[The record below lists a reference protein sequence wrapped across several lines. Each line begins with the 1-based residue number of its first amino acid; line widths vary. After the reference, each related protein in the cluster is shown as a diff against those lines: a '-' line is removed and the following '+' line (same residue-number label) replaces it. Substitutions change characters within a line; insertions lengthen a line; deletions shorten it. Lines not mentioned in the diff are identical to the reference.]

1 MTQHDETVRLR
12 HMLEAAREAVELSR
26 GRSRGDLATQRL
38 VELALTRLVETV
50 GEAASRIPKE
60 IQGRSPD
67 IPWTQIVT
75 MRHRLVHGYD
85 AVDPDL
91 LWSTVTEDLP
101 ALIPLL
107 ERVLAERA

>member
-12 HMLEAAREAVELSR
+12 HMLGAAREAVELSR
-26 GRSRGDLATQRL
+26 GLSRQDLAEQRL
-38 VELALTRLVETV
+38 VELALTKLVETV

-60 IQGRSPD
+60 IQGRSPE
-67 IPWTQIVT
+67 IPWAQVVT

-85 AVDPDL
+85 TVDPDL

-107 ERVLAERA
+107 ERALGEIG